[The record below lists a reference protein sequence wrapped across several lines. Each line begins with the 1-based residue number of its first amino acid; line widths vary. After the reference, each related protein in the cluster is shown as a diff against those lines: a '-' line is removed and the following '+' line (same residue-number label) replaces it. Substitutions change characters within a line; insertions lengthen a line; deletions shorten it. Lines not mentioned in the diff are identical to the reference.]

1 MTDKTGTDAP
11 VYVIVG
17 GAGGI
22 GSELGS
28 QLAEQGARLVITS
41 RREQRARDAA
51 GRIDAQAMELD
62 PADFSSVEQAL
73 VAVRDEHGR
82 IDGVAN
88 CAGSILLKPAH
99 LTTAD
104 EWNEVLR
111 ANLQSSF
118 AVVRAAGK
126 AMRGGGSVVLVASA
140 AASIG
145 LSSHEAVAAAKAGV
159 AGLTR
164 AAAATYAA
172 RSLRFNA
179 VAPGLVRTPATER
192 ITTNER
198 ASEASRSMHALGRL
212 GEPADVASA
221 IRWLLDPRQSWVT
234 GQVLGVD
241 GGLARVR
248 TSQPAKS

>member
-1 MTDKTGTDAP
+1 MTEATGAAAP

-22 GSELGS
+22 GSELAS
-28 QLAEQGARLVITS
+28 QLAEDGARLVITS
-41 RREQRARDAA
+41 RSEPRARTVADRF
-51 GRIDAQAMELD
+51 GAQALALD
-62 PADFSSVEQAL
+62 PADFASVEQTL
-73 VAVRDEHGR
+73 VAVRDGHGR
-82 IDGVAN
+82 LDGVAN

-111 ANLQSSF
+111 ANLHSSF

-192 ITTNER
+192 ITSSQR

-212 GEPADVASA
+212 GEPADIASA
-221 IRWLLDPRQSWVT
+221 IRWLLDPQQSWVT

-241 GGLARVR
+241 GGLAGVR